1 MKNKIIFYIKK
12 AWAPT
17 VVVTAIFLI
26 EYFFFGMGNTMIAPF
41 AALTGHEEAISETA
55 RLTDEKAAL
64 GEDVMER
71 LDWIFMQIKAKM
83 SENPEVTI
91 TYFLPDE
98 KKAGGRY
105 ESYAGV
111 VKKMDEYKREL
122 VFNDHTV
129 IPMHQ
134 IVNIEADWLE
144 RSSNEDITCD

>member
-1 MKNKIIFYIKK
+1 MLNNEISHKYDDILSMPHPNSQNHPRMARRDRAAQFSS
-12 AWAPT
+12 
-17 VVVTAIFLI
+17 
-26 EYFFFGMGNTMIAPF
+26 F
-41 AALTGHEEAISETA
+41 AALTGHA

>member
-1 MKNKIIFYIKK
+1 MLNNEISHKYDDILFMPHPNSKNHPRMARRDRAAQFSS
-12 AWAPT
+12 
-17 VVVTAIFLI
+17 
-26 EYFFFGMGNTMIAPF
+26 F

-98 KKAGGRY
+98 KKAGG
-105 ESYAGV
+105 
-111 VKKMDEYKREL
+111 
-122 VFNDHTV
+122 
-129 IPMHQ
+129 
-134 IVNIEADWLE
+134 
-144 RSSNEDITCD
+144 

>member
-1 MKNKIIFYIKK
+1 MLNNEISHKYDDILSMPHPNSKNHPRMARRDRAAQFSS
-12 AWAPT
+12 
-17 VVVTAIFLI
+17 F
-26 EYFFFGMGNTMIAPF
+26 E
-41 AALTGHEEAISETA
+41 ALTGHEEAISETA

>member
-1 MKNKIIFYIKK
+1 MLNNEISHKYDDILSLPHPNSTNHPRMARGDRAAQFSS
-12 AWAPT
+12 
-17 VVVTAIFLI
+17 
-26 EYFFFGMGNTMIAPF
+26 F

-64 GEDVMER
+64 GEDAMER
-71 LDWIFMQIKAKM
+71 LDWIFTKIKAKM

-105 ESYAGV
+105 ESHAGV
-111 VKKMDEYKREL
+111 VKKMDEYKCEL

-129 IPMHQ
+129 IPMQQ

>member
-1 MKNKIIFYIKK
+1 
-12 AWAPT
+12 
-17 VVVTAIFLI
+17 
-26 EYFFFGMGNTMIAPF
+26 
-41 AALTGHEEAISETA
+41 
-55 RLTDEKAAL
+55 
-64 GEDVMER
+64 
-71 LDWIFMQIKAKM
+71 M

-105 ESYAGV
+105 ESHAGV

-122 VFNDHTV
+122 IFNDHTV
-129 IPMHQ
+129 IPMQQ

>member
-1 MKNKIIFYIKK
+1 MKLVINTMTFFLCRIPIPKIIP
-12 AWAPT
+12 AWQ
-17 VVVTAIFLI
+17 
-26 EYFFFGMGNTMIAPF
+26 EE
-41 AALTGHEEAISETA
+41 TGRRSFPHEEAISETA

>member
-1 MKNKIIFYIKK
+1 MLNNEISHKYDDILSMPHPNSKNHPRMARRDRAAQFSS
-12 AWAPT
+12 
-17 VVVTAIFLI
+17 
-26 EYFFFGMGNTMIAPF
+26 F

-98 KKAGGRY
+98 KKAGRRTSFLTPCGLTW
-105 ESYAGV
+105 S
-111 VKKMDEYKREL
+111 
-122 VFNDHTV
+122 
-129 IPMHQ
+129 
-134 IVNIEADWLE
+134 
-144 RSSNEDITCD
+144 

>member
-1 MKNKIIFYIKK
+1 MLNNEISHKYDDILSMPHPNSKNHPRMARRDRAAQFSS
-12 AWAPT
+12 
-17 VVVTAIFLI
+17 
-26 EYFFFGMGNTMIAPF
+26 F
-41 AALTGHEEAISETA
+41 AALTGHEEAICETA